1 MKINFTKKAII
12 LGLTITILSI
22 GGVVLAFEKM
32 QLNIQAQNDFVVE
45 PGKTEIFINPGETI
59 TKSISITNRI
69 GKSVKFK
76 LTTEDIIGTNDS
88 ISPVKLLG
96 DDIGPY
102 SVKNFIEPEISE
114 FTLELGEK
122 ITIPVKISVPTD
134 AEPRGH
140 YGALIVSNEPEVLS
154 EEETSET
161 QGKARLIS
169 RIGSLFFIRINGVGR
184 EAGNLED
191 FKIIGPE
198 KVFYESRPGGFE
210 ISFKNTGNVHLVPH
224 GKITIKNLLGK
235 SVGEIPVDAYFS
247 LPDSIRFREV
257 FWTPGTGLGRYTAHL
272 SLYPGF
278 GNENQESELAFWIIP
293 WKILIITFVGLV
305 IFVSIIYYILTRF
318 EFRRKN

>member
-278 GNENQESELAFWIIP
+278 GNENQESKVSFWIIP
-293 WKILIITFVGLV
+293 WKILIITFIGLV
-305 IFVSIIYYILTRF
+305 IFVSVIYYILTRF
-318 EFRRKN
+318 EFKRKK